1 MFADDGASLSFGTMN
16 LEVCSLHKLEYQE
29 ILERVTAAGDV
40 CAAEGQH
47 GTSHEEIEQVSAKLS
62 KMFDSAAHGA
72 CWEDLCHQEY
82 NDGSEDFNDYEFM
95 LNEAKSFL
103 AHVANCSSAELEFD
117 TCLIEKTIGLM
128 IDASGARDA
137 EASESNSFHRLRA
150 LSSTTSTTEQELEH
164 DGCDKPDMDTAAI
177 DFFVNEAA
185 TVCYDKDGIQVDAD
199 EINQAVNAFSTIL
212 SDNHQCWDAA
222 CDDSPYNE
230 DRGGDDPFVGY
241 GEMTDLIDAIMD
253 EALTCPGV
261 EVDPHSCLVTNLLLL
276 LQKRDAP
283 VGADADSSFG
293 SNRRRLIHS
302 SGMCFPPEIDEDSI
316 RGIAGIAQ
324 SICNNAGIDVTQNEI
339 DHTVATVMTALSGDC
354 WDKICHRISVESLVF
369 ALGKCRVVVVGGW
382 CCCFWRLLL
391 LVDSNIITRIPRIYH
406 GSLTVPELPPFKIQ
420 TKSLTA
426 AACLSTRPRA

>member
-1 MFADDGASLSFGTMN
+1 MKFPILLIIAALGYDGAASSVG
-16 LEVCSLHKLEYQE
+16 QDE
-29 ILERVTAAGDV
+29 IT
-40 CAAEGQH
+40 
-47 GTSHEEIEQVSAKLS
+47 
-62 KMFDSAAHGA
+62 
-72 CWEDLCHQEY
+72 
-82 NDGSEDFNDYEFM
+82 

-199 EINQAVNAFSTIL
+199 EINQAVNAFSTIF

-230 DRGGDDPFVGY
+230 DRGGDDPFVGD
-241 GEMTDLIDAIMD
+241 GEIT
-253 EALTCPGV
+253 
-261 EVDPHSCLVTNLLLL
+261 
-276 LQKRDAP
+276 
-283 VGADADSSFG
+283 
-293 SNRRRLIHS
+293 
-302 SGMCFPPEIDEDSI
+302 
-316 RGIAGIAQ
+316 
-324 SICNNAGIDVTQNEI
+324 
-339 DHTVATVMTALSGDC
+339 
-354 WDKICHRISVESLVF
+354 
-369 ALGKCRVVVVGGW
+369 ALGKCRVVVGVVVGGW